1 MKNTQNTLNNPAS
14 RAPKRLA
21 QAYGAA
27 VATFLVPMTA
37 NAAIKDW
44 VKNIGDEFA
53 AIMPILV
60 MILGAVGIA
69 LAGFGIISAV
79 MAKKNRQPLEYQHWM
94 IVGGVLCVL
103 LIPFVLALG
112 ESISGQDASNN
123 VDNILGAI
131 EYIKHATVA

>member
-1 MKNTQNTLNNPAS
+1 
-14 RAPKRLA
+14 
-21 QAYGAA
+21 
-27 VATFLVPMTA
+27 
-37 NAAIKDW
+37 
-44 VKNIGDEFA
+44 
-53 AIMPILV
+53 
-60 MILGAVGIA
+60 
-69 LAGFGIISAV
+69 
-79 MAKKNRQPLEYQHWM
+79 AKKNRQPLEYQHWM

>member
-1 MKNTQNTLNNPAS
+1 MKNTRTPLTTNAS
-14 RAPKRLA
+14 EAPKRFA
-21 QAYGAA
+21 QIYGAA
-27 VATFLVPMTA
+27 AITFLVPMTA
-37 NAAIKDW
+37 NAAISDW
-44 VKNIGDEFA
+44 VENIGKEFS

-60 MILGAVGIA
+60 LILGAIGIA

-112 ESISGQDASNN
+112 ESVSGEDASGN
-123 VDNILGAI
+123 VDSILGAI
-131 EYIKHATVA
+131 EYIKHATIA